1 MLTLFQDLKEFIV
14 DSLGEGWE
22 EDRNSKSPCG
32 IIYCR
37 TRDGTEELAASVRKM
52 GIRSGALTQSLF
64 CYLESNQYL
73 LSFVPSNNSLVSAL
87 DP

>member
-52 GIRSGALTQSLF
+52 GIRSGALTQFHSVCF
-64 CYLESNQYL
+64 
-73 LSFVPSNNSLVSAL
+73 
-87 DP
+87 

>member
-52 GIRSGALTQSLF
+52 GIRSGALSQFFYVCFLSTQNDAYDGIYKMIAVLG
-64 CYLESNQYL
+64 
-73 LSFVPSNNSLVSAL
+73 A
-87 DP
+87 